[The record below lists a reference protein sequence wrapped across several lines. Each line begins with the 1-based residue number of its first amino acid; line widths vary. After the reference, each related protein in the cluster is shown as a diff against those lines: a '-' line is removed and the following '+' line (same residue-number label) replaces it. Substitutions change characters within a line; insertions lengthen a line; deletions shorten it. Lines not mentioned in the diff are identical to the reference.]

1 LDLLPSQSA
10 LASAADAI
18 CPLLAHFSKSA
29 SEQFPQYPSQYWDE
43 SASSRPL
50 PVPFAARLKRSLTP
64 PTGFIKPLVNP
75 PQKPPDPPEP
85 PNIPFK
91 MGIADEDEQQTAR
104 SIIIGVAPF
113 IFYNRLRK

>member
-1 LDLLPSQSA
+1 MGHSVSLP
-10 LASAADAI
+10 AAVI
-18 CPLLAHFSKSA
+18 
-29 SEQFPQYPSQYWDE
+29 
-43 SASSRPL
+43 PL
-50 PVPFAARLKRSLTP
+50 PVPFTARLKRSLTP

-91 MGIADEDEQQTAR
+91 MGIAHEDEQQRAR

-113 IFYNRLRK
+113 IFYNRHRQYTTQSVLYVASRDACSAVHRG